1 MSRDS
6 IWVVDLISQVVRDRP
21 TAEMVVE
28 RLMEEGVLNLSYGDA
43 DINRVVTTFTDTFG
57 TTKVSKAD
65 RFAAN
70 RLVRKYGAQS
80 VVGIVQLLAQNSTQ
94 RFAPV
99 VGSVSQLE
107 QKWVSVLNFLRNIQQ
122 DNDEVIGG

>member
-94 RFAPV
+94 KFAPV

-107 QKWVSVLNFLRNIQQ
+107 QKWVSVLNFLRNMQQ